1 MNAFIKAYMRHKG
14 GVIGLVVLVLII
26 LLALL
31 APLLYPGDPWD
42 MVNGP
47 FMPPG
52 TEDALL
58 GTDTL
63 GRDIAAGIAH
73 GARVSLMLGFISTV
87 VAALIGVTL
96 GALAGY
102 NGGKIDQAIMGLTE
116 LFQTVPTFL
125 LSVVLVAV
133 LTPSIGTI
141 VAAVAIVSWPAL
153 TRLVRAEFM
162 SLRSR
167 EFVQAARLAG
177 QSSTRIIFT
186 QILPNSL
193 APVIVMGSL
202 MTASAILLESGLSF
216 MGLGDPNLMSWG
228 YIIGAGRTVIRDAW
242 WVSVFPGL
250 AIMISVLALSLIG
263 EALNDAL
270 NPKLNGRSATK

>member
-1 MNAFIKAYMRHKG
+1 MRDFIKAYCRHKG
-14 GVIGLVVLVLII
+14 GVIGLVVLTLI
-26 LLALL
+26 LLLAIL
-31 APLLYPGDPWD
+31 APVIYPGNPWD

-47 FMPPG
+47 FMPPL
-52 TEDALL
+52 TEGALL

-73 GARVSLMLGFISTV
+73 GARVSLMLGFVSTL
-87 VAALIGVTL
+87 VAASIGVTL
-96 GALAGY
+96 GAIAGY
-102 NGGKIDQAIMGLTE
+102 SGGKVDQAIVGVTE
-116 LFQTVPTFL
+116 LFQTIPTFL
-125 LSVVLVAV
+125 LAVVLVAV

-141 VAAVAIVSWPAL
+141 IAAVALVSWPSL

-162 SLRSR
+162 SLRTR

-177 QSSTRIIFT
+177 QSRARIIFT
-186 QILPNSL
+186 QILPNSI

-242 WVSVFPGL
+242 WVSVFPGF
-250 AIMISVLALSLIG
+250 AIMLTVLSLSLIG
-263 EALNDAL
+263 EALNDAM
-270 NPKLNGRSATK
+270 NPKLNGRSTPK

>member
-1 MNAFIKAYMRHKG
+1 MKAFTKAYMRHTG
-14 GVIGLVVLVLII
+14 GVIGLVVLILIG
-26 LLALL
+26 LLALF
-31 APLLYPGDPWD
+31 APLLYPGNPWD
-42 MVNGP
+42 MVDGP
-47 FMPPG
+47 FMPPL
-52 TEDALL
+52 TEGALL

-73 GARVSLMLGFISTV
+73 GARVSLMLGFISTL
-87 VAALIGVTL
+87 VAAFIGITL
-96 GALAGY
+96 GAIAGY
-102 NGGKIDQAIMGLTE
+102 SGGKVDQAIMGITE
-116 LFQTVPTFL
+116 LFQTIPTFL
-125 LSVVLVAV
+125 LAVVLVAV
-133 LTPSIGTI
+133 LTPSISTI

-167 EFVQAARLAG
+167 EFVQAARLSG
-177 QSSTRIIFT
+177 QSSSRIIFT

-242 WVSVFPGL
+242 WMSVFPGV
-250 AIMISVLALSLIG
+250 AIMLTVLSLSLIG

-270 NPKLNGRSATK
+270 NPKLNGRSTPK

>member
-1 MNAFIKAYMRHKG
+1 MNTFIKAYLRHKG
-14 GVIGLVVLVLII
+14 GVIGLVVLVTIL

-31 APLLYPGDPWD
+31 APVLYPGDPWD

-52 TEDALL
+52 TDDALL

-73 GARVSLMLGFISTV
+73 GARVSLMLGFVSTL

-102 NGGKIDQAIMGLTE
+102 NGGKVDQAIMGVTE

-125 LSVVLVAV
+125 LAVVLVAV

-141 VAAVAIVSWPAL
+141 VTAVAIVSWPAL

-177 QSSTRIIFT
+177 QSSARIIFT

-250 AIMISVLALSLIG
+250 AIMASVLSLSLIG

-270 NPKLNGRSATK
+270 NPKLNGRSASK